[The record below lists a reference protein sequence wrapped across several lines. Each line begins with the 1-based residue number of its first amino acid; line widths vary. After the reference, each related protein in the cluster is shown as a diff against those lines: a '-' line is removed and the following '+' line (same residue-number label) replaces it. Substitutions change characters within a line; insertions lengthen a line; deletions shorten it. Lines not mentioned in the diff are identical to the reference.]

1 MGEEPQ
7 PLTTEADL
15 RSSNRGI
22 LSIMFAVVG
31 LLTFAAAVF
40 YGPRAAIGVV
50 VGGGLAWVN
59 FRWLDSSTRAIM
71 VDPLTATT
79 SILAIRFML
88 RYVMI
93 AAVLLGIWF
102 LDVLPVV
109 AVIAGL
115 ASFAL
120 AVVLRGLKSIFT
132 SSV

>member
-7 PLTTEADL
+7 PLTTEDQL
-15 RSSNRGI
+15 RRSNRGI
-22 LSIMFAVVG
+22 LSLMFAVIG
-31 LLTFAAAVF
+31 LMAVAGAVF
-40 YGPRAAIGVV
+40 YGPRAAIGVLL
-50 VGGGLAWVN
+50 GGLLAWIN

-79 SILAIRFML
+79 SILAVRFVL

-93 AAVLLGIWF
+93 AAVLLVVWYYD
-102 LDVLPVV
+102 LLPVV

-120 AVVLRGLKSIFT
+120 AVVFRGLKSIFT
-132 SSV
+132 GSQ